1 MCARMPWT
9 NCHQIETVIF
19 DSWERSGGI
28 PGEENRNFLAV
39 RGSLAEPNISTKNVL
54 IGVASGRKNQKL
66 DPGPV
71 NIHSMAGCG
80 AHARS
85 RRFLR
90 VPCGDLPVFPEVPF
104 SGPVAPRLDTFKAM
118 RHALSHLP
126 SEQPEEERQVQCW
139 VVLSTA

>member
-90 VPCGDLPVFPEVPF
+90 VGNYRSSRRCLF
-104 SGPVAPRLDTFKAM
+104 LDPSRRVLTFKAM

-126 SEQPEEERQVQCW
+126 SDVPHKCLFVGG
-139 VVLSTA
+139 VSSG

>member
-1 MCARMPWT
+1 MDRKNGCRILGWG
-9 NCHQIETVIF
+9 IF
-19 DSWERSGGI
+19 FSPIQTGLRTYFLFGI
-28 PGEENRNFLAV
+28 RKRYHLI
-39 RGSLAEPNISTKNVL
+39 RGSLADHIFGSEEFFFWWGSR
-54 IGVASGRKNQKL
+54 SGPTFN
-66 DPGPV
+66 GG
-71 NIHSMAGCG
+71 IG

-90 VPCGDLPVFPEVPF
+90 VPCGKLPVFPEVPF
-104 SGPVAPRLDTFKAM
+104 SRPVAPRLDTFKAM